1 MLRSFTPTFV
11 AVPIHV
17 IFPKSPALFFS
28 VRSSTIRPVIVFPF
42 PSRKPA
48 NILSSVAPPS
58 YHLYTPIGFH
68 LCADRSI
75 SFSNLKYAS
84 LYTVTLSS
92 TSFAILASCAPSSIR
107 YGSASVPLPPA
118 KSVAAL
124 SRHAVSGTPSSAITG
139 IRMNNTAI
147 KQMSIAPAYL
157 IFSFI
162 PNTFLYCNLF
172 EYIRKNTYNP
182 ILSAKTAFFNLSG
195 SSG

>member
-1 MLRSFTPTFV
+1 MLRSFAPTFV
-11 AVPIHV
+11 AAPALSP

-48 NILSSVAPPS
+48 NVLFSLAPFS
-58 YHLYTPIGFH
+58 YHFHTPIGFH

-75 SFSNLKYAS
+75 SFSNLKYTS

-92 TSFAILASCAPSSIR
+92 TSFATLASCAPSVIR

-118 KSVAAL
+118 NAAAAL
-124 SRHAVSGTPSSAITG
+124 SLHAVAGTPSSARTG
-139 IRMNNTAI
+139 FCMNNTAI
-147 KQMSIAPAYL
+147 KQISIAPTYL

-162 PNTFLYCNLF
+162 PNTFLYC
-172 EYIRKNTYNP
+172 KNISY
-182 ILSAKTAFFNLSG
+182 
-195 SSG
+195 